1 MLLELRIENLL
12 LIERAELRL
21 GPGLNAITGETGA
34 GKTILAHSFD
44 LLMGGR
50 ARSGIVRPGA
60 NEAYVEGVI
69 ELPEGLLDDPELA
82 EIAERLP
89 EGCTDLVIGRRVS
102 ATGRTSAFLGG
113 RSAAAPD
120 LQALGF
126 RLLAFYGQHEH
137 RKLTLSS
144 AQLET
149 VDGFAGE
156 RHLERRRAYR
166 EAHAEVIRLERE
178 LERIGEREGARVR
191 DLDLLHFELDEIVE
205 AQPDAGEE
213 DELATERDR
222 LRHAESLRAAAAEA
236 LAAVSGDGDA
246 GGAAEAMGSAEAALG
261 AREGVDPALDR
272 LAETARG
279 LRVELQE
286 LAGEL
291 RAYAEGIEGEPGR
304 LEQVEERLEVLDRL
318 KRKHGGSIESV
329 LAHAE
334 HCRVEIDGIEGAG
347 ETTERLEA
355 EHAEAMRLRTDLA
368 GGLSEIRAK
377 SAKRLEARI
386 AKELDQLGMSG
397 AKLEISLEP
406 HPGGFGALGQERVTF
421 QVATNPG
428 MPTSPL
434 RDAASGGELS
444 RLMLAL
450 AGQGAP
456 GGAATYVFDEI
467 DAGVGG
473 KTAKAV
479 GERLRALGEE
489 RQVLCITHLPQV
501 ASMAQSHFRIEKT
514 VDGGQATAT
523 VEQVDGDELVA
534 EIVRMLGGSDGDEAA
549 DRHARELLK
558 AA

>member
-1 MLLELRIENLL
+1 
-12 LIERAELRL
+12 
-21 GPGLNAITGETGA
+21 
-34 GKTILAHSFD
+34 
-44 LLMGGR
+44 
-50 ARSGIVRPGA
+50 
-60 NEAYVEGVI
+60 
-69 ELPEGLLDDPELA
+69 
-82 EIAERLP
+82 
-89 EGCTDLVIGRRVS
+89 
-102 ATGRTSAFLGG
+102 
-113 RSAAAPD
+113 
-120 LQALGF
+120 
-126 RLLAFYGQHEH
+126 
-137 RKLTLSS
+137 
-144 AQLET
+144 
-149 VDGFAGE
+149 
-156 RHLERRRAYR
+156 
-166 EAHAEVIRLERE
+166 
-178 LERIGEREGARVR
+178 
-191 DLDLLHFELDEIVE
+191 
-205 AQPDAGEE
+205 
-213 DELATERDR
+213 
-222 LRHAESLRAAAAEA
+222 
-236 LAAVSGDGDA
+236 
-246 GGAAEAMGSAEAALG
+246 
-261 AREGVDPALDR
+261 VDPALDR

-334 HCRVEIDGIEGAG
+334 HCRAEIDGIEGAG

>member
-1 MLLELRIENLL
+1 M
-12 LIERAELRL
+12 
-21 GPGLNAITGETGA
+21 
-34 GKTILAHSFD
+34 
-44 LLMGGR
+44 
-50 ARSGIVRPGA
+50 
-60 NEAYVEGVI
+60 
-69 ELPEGLLDDPELA
+69 
-82 EIAERLP
+82 
-89 EGCTDLVIGRRVS
+89 
-102 ATGRTSAFLGG
+102 
-113 RSAAAPD
+113 
-120 LQALGF
+120 
-126 RLLAFYGQHEH
+126 
-137 RKLTLSS
+137 
-144 AQLET
+144 
-149 VDGFAGE
+149 
-156 RHLERRRAYR
+156 
-166 EAHAEVIRLERE
+166 IRLERE

-286 LAGEL
+286 LAAEL

-334 HCRVEIDGIEGAG
+334 HCRAEIDGIEGAG

-386 AKELDQLGMSG
+386 AEELDQLAMSG

-406 HPGGFGALGQERVTF
+406 HPDGFGRARPGTGHLPGRNQSGDADLAAARRRLGRRALPSDARPRG
-421 QVATNPG
+421 PG
-428 MPTSPL
+428 SAG
-434 RDAASGGELS
+434 RGGDL
-444 RLMLAL
+444 
-450 AGQGAP
+450 
-456 GGAATYVFDEI
+456 
-467 DAGVGG
+467 
-473 KTAKAV
+473 
-479 GERLRALGEE
+479 RLRRDRRRRSAARPPRRWGSGCE
-489 RQVLCITHLPQV
+489 RSAKSGRSS
-501 ASMAQSHFRIEKT
+501 ASPICRRSPRWRRATSGSRRR

-534 EIVRMLGGSDGDEAA
+534 EIVRMLGGARRRRGRRSARPRAA
-549 DRHARELLK
+549 QGGLIHRFRSGPLSVTA
-558 AA
+558 

>member
-44 LLMGGR
+44 LLMGGK
-50 ARSGIVRPGA
+50 ARPQIVRPGA
-60 NEAYVEGVI
+60 DEAYVEGVL

-89 EGCTDLVIGRRVS
+89 EGATELAIGRRVS
-102 ATGRTSAFLGG
+102 TSGRTSAFLAG
-113 RSAAAPD
+113 RSASAPE
-120 LQALGF
+120 LQALGS

-137 RKLTLSS
+137 RKLTLSG

-149 VDGFAGE
+149 LDGFAGE
-156 RHLERRRAYR
+156 DHLERRRAYR
-166 EAHAEVIRLERE
+166 EAHAEVVRVERE
-178 LERIGEREGARVR
+178 LARIREREGARER
-191 DLDLLHFELDEIVE
+191 DLDILRFELEEIE
-205 AQPDAGEE
+205 AAGPDPAEE
-213 DELATERDR
+213 DELAPERER
-222 LRHAESLRAAAAEA
+222 LRHAESLRGAASEA
-236 LAAVSGDGDA
+236 LAAVSGDGE
-246 GGAAEAMGSAEAALG
+246 GGAAEAMGSAESALAAQ
-261 AREGVDPALDR
+261 EGVDAKLDK

-286 LAGEL
+286 LAADL
-291 RAYAEGIEGEPGR
+291 RGYAEGIEAEPGR
-304 LEQVEERLEVLDRL
+304 LEQVEERLEALDRL
-318 KRKHGGSIESV
+318 KRKHGGTIESV

-334 HCRVEIDGIEGAG
+334 HCRTEIETIEGAE
-347 ETTERLEA
+347 ETTGRLEA
-355 EHAEAMRLRTDLA
+355 ELAKAQRERTDL
-368 GGLSEIRAK
+368 GGQLSEVRAK
-377 SAKRLEARI
+377 SARRLEKSLA
-386 AKELDQLGMSG
+386 AELDQLAMSG
-397 AKLEISLEP
+397 AKLEVTLEP
-406 HPGGFGALGQERVTF
+406 HSDGFGPLGQERVTF

-444 RLMLAL
+444 RVMLAL
-450 AGQGAP
+450 AGQGAR

-467 DAGVGG
+467 DAGIGG
-473 KTAKAV
+473 NTAKAV
-479 GERLRALGEE
+479 GERLRSLGTE

-501 ASMAQSHFRIEKT
+501 ASMAETHFRIEKS
-514 VDGGQATAT
+514 VDGGQAKAR
-523 VEQVDGDELVA
+523 VERVDGEGLVA

-549 DRHARELLK
+549 DRHARQLLR